1 MFNSII
7 NRYKNIDKYTKIAFL
22 ITIIFGIIFSIFSVI
37 QYFSLG
43 DSAYDLGINAQELY
57 SFIHTGSFYTPLL
70 NENLLVQHFTLFKY
84 IQVPIYFLFPSPIAL
99 MVFEDIF
106 IALAGFLVYLI
117 SIQILSHYITNKKY
131 LILLSLLLTLAF
143 EVSPFTQSLVYF
155 PFHNM
160 AFLPFFF
167 LLAMYGFYT
176 EKKIIHIISI
186 AFIISL
192 HASFVYIVAMML
204 IYEFIFIRISGY
216 EIKHWL
222 SNKYDAKSIYSSFY
236 FIAFLIILY
245 LYLILAGYAKLY
257 IAGVPTLNLVP
268 STGESGVAAMSPIGL
283 FLLLF
288 KNPGKLFSMVDSY
301 LYFKIYYITTLL
313 RPTAYISFLSP
324 LSFIMAIPYML
335 YALPSS
341 YTSYYQIGYQY
352 SALII
357 GAVAIAGIMGI
368 ANLLKIVKYLKDKKI
383 KHWYFNYKKDVENN
397 TVKAI
402 TIIIAISI
410 LLLVP
415 YGILAPGEVHGYASY
430 DNTMNSIF
438 CLHVTPDSTYLIHES
453 KNMSGNAYILTQNNL
468 MPYFSNHIN
477 IYAAPYTPGYYNN
490 ISMYQYIVVQNS
502 SIWAKFNGNNSLN
515 NIANESIENGTFK
528 VVSKFNGIDILENT
542 KYLN

>member
-1 MFNSII
+1 
-7 NRYKNIDKYTKIAFL
+7 
-22 ITIIFGIIFSIFSVI
+22 
-37 QYFSLG
+37 
-43 DSAYDLGINAQELY
+43 
-57 SFIHTGSFYTPLL
+57 
-70 NENLLVQHFTLFKY
+70 
-84 IQVPIYFLFPSPIAL
+84 
-99 MVFEDIF
+99 
-106 IALAGFLVYLI
+106 
-117 SIQILSHYITNKKY
+117 
-131 LILLSLLLTLAF
+131 
-143 EVSPFTQSLVYF
+143 
-155 PFHNM
+155 
-160 AFLPFFF
+160 
-167 LLAMYGFYT
+167 
-176 EKKIIHIISI
+176 
-186 AFIISL
+186 
-192 HASFVYIVAMML
+192 MML

-288 KNPGKLFSMVDSY
+288 KNPGKLFSMVDSH

-415 YGILAPGEVHGYASY
+415 YGILAPEGVHGYASY

-502 SIWAKFNGNNSLN
+502 SIWAKFNGNNPLN

-528 VVSKFNGIDILENT
+528 VVSKFNGIDILENK